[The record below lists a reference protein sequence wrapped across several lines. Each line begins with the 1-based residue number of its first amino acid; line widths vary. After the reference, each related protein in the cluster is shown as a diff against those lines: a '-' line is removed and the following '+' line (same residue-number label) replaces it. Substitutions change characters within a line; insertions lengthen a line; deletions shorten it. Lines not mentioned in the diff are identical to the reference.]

1 MSDENQTNNPD
12 QPPVPSDE
20 PLVKKDA
27 DGPKAKPD
35 PIHWLLPILGY
46 AYVPIVLLLASN
58 QGDARGF
65 LQFSLVV
72 SLFGVPFYA
81 AMLFGLN
88 RMRNEH
94 SRDQTLSRTEPD
106 TSNLVDRLSLL
117 CGRERCIRLL
127 EKLTNQKEEAGFSSF
142 FLAPFR
148 CVPNHLNPIQN
159 RSAHVRPKRKRQPL
173 SGTST
178 KQ

>member
-1 MSDENQTNNPD
+1 MSDENQNNYPD

-20 PLVKKDA
+20 TLVKKDA

-46 AYVPIVLLLASN
+46 AYVPVVLLLASN

-88 RMRNEH
+88 RMRNEQGTNTPGLKVYH
-94 SRDQTLSRTEPD
+94 G
-106 TSNLVDRLSLL
+106 LSLIPPSL
-117 CGRERCIRLL
+117 WTAFILF
-127 EKLTNQKEEAGFSSF
+127 A
-142 FLAPFR
+142 A
-148 CVPNHLNPIQN
+148 
-159 RSAHVRPKRKRQPL
+159 A
-173 SGTST
+173 SGVFAY
-178 KQ
+178 

>member
-20 PLVKKDA
+20 TLVKKDA

-88 RMRNEH
+88 RMRNEQGTNTPGIKFYH
-94 SRDQTLSRTEPD
+94 G
-106 TSNLVDRLSLL
+106 LSLIPPIL
-117 CGRERCIRLL
+117 WTAFL
-127 EKLTNQKEEAGFSSF
+127 F
-142 FLAPFR
+142 FAAANGVF
-148 CVPNHLNPIQN
+148 
-159 RSAHVRPKRKRQPL
+159 AY
-173 SGTST
+173 
-178 KQ
+178 

>member
-1 MSDENQTNNPD
+1 MSDENETNNPH
-12 QPPVPSDE
+12 QLPVPSE
-20 PLVKKDA
+20 KSLAKQDA

-58 QGDARGF
+58 QGAARGL

-88 RMRNEH
+88 RMRNEQGTNTPAIKLYH
-94 SRDQTLSRTEPD
+94 G
-106 TSNLVDRLSLL
+106 LSLIPPIL
-117 CGRERCIRLL
+117 WTAFL
-127 EKLTNQKEEAGFSSF
+127 F
-142 FLAPFR
+142 FAAANGVF
-148 CVPNHLNPIQN
+148 
-159 RSAHVRPKRKRQPL
+159 AY
-173 SGTST
+173 
-178 KQ
+178 

>member
-46 AYVPIVLLLASN
+46 AYVPVVLLLASN

-94 SRDQTLSRTEPD
+94 SRDQILSRTEPD
-106 TSNLVDRLSLL
+106 TSNFVDRLSLL

-127 EKLTNQKEEAGFSSF
+127 ENWRFFCKDFCKKLEGMSRNFYRKSF
-142 FLAPFR
+142 
-148 CVPNHLNPIQN
+148 
-159 RSAHVRPKRKRQPL
+159 KRREP
-173 SGTST
+173 SHGV
-178 KQ
+178 

>member
-1 MSDENQTNNPD
+1 MSDENQNNYPD

-20 PLVKKDA
+20 TLVKKDA

-65 LQFSLVV
+65 LQFSLVM

-81 AMLFGLN
+81 AMLFGRN
-88 RMRNEH
+88 RMRN
-94 SRDQTLSRTEPD
+94 DQGTNTPGIKLYHG
-106 TSNLVDRLSLL
+106 LSLTPPIL
-117 CGRERCIRLL
+117 WTAFL
-127 EKLTNQKEEAGFSSF
+127 F
-142 FLAPFR
+142 FAAANGVF
-148 CVPNHLNPIQN
+148 
-159 RSAHVRPKRKRQPL
+159 AY
-173 SGTST
+173 
-178 KQ
+178 

>member
-1 MSDENQTNNPD
+1 MSAKNQTDNPY
-12 QPPVPSDE
+12 QPPTLSDE
-20 PLVKKDA
+20 PLPKKDA

-72 SLFGVPFYA
+72 SFFGVPFYA

-88 RMRNEH
+88 RMRNEQGTH
-94 SRDQTLSRTEPD
+94 TPGIKLYHG
-106 TSNLVDRLSLL
+106 LSLIPPIL
-117 CGRERCIRLL
+117 WTAFL
-127 EKLTNQKEEAGFSSF
+127 F
-142 FLAPFR
+142 FAAANGVF
-148 CVPNHLNPIQN
+148 
-159 RSAHVRPKRKRQPL
+159 AY
-173 SGTST
+173 
-178 KQ
+178 